1 MKRKKI
7 WEISHDYLCSVIG
20 TCLSLEDVRNAFA
33 RAGHDLP
40 GDMTDYEIHGMAVHT
55 ASDFCRFSNKLNE
68 MLERKHCADIHR
80 ASACENA
87 AELKAFWEESFDE
100 GNISGAYWAL
110 ISHPECTKEL
120 LNHAFG
126 QIHMLC
132 HITGAGERTRREEI
146 NKHLRRIEELGA
158 ELKKYKNR
166 LSQKSLDLRK
176 AKTEYGTLKKEYETF
191 QVRYARLWEDTE
203 MKRQEASGP
212 SEIAGV
218 KRKLKET
225 EAQRDGFKAE
235 LARRAEEAEQLRE
248 CNSMLRELLRRSFHR
263 PCEEYGS
270 AVGGYTG
277 IIDLRN
283 KTVLLVGGRTSS
295 IPQYRSLVEV
305 MNGTCVHH
313 DGGQEQSM
321 TVLQNLVPRADII
334 VCFLNCVSHD
344 ASKCVKK
351 SFKSEKQR
359 IIMLKNSGLSSFKR
373 ELEKYAS

>member
-1 MKRKKI
+1 LVLGPRLGDHWDLVDKNDCFLVPNMGLFHPCPCEFRVFI
-7 WEISHDYLCSVIG
+7 DLDE
-20 TCLSLEDVRNAFA
+20 AFA
-33 RAGHDLP
+33 P
-40 GDMTDYEIHGMAVHT
+40 
-55 ASDFCRFSNKLNE
+55 
-68 MLERKHCADIHR
+68 
-80 ASACENA
+80 
-87 AELKAFWEESFDE
+87 
-100 GNISGAYWAL
+100 
-110 ISHPECTKEL
+110 
-120 LNHAFG
+120 
-126 QIHMLC
+126 
-132 HITGAGERTRREEI
+132 
-146 NKHLRRIEELGA
+146 
-158 ELKKYKNR
+158 
-166 LSQKSLDLRK
+166 
-176 AKTEYGTLKKEYETF
+176 
-191 QVRYARLWEDTE
+191 
-203 MKRQEASGP
+203 
-212 SEIAGV
+212 
-218 KRKLKET
+218 
-225 EAQRDGFKAE
+225 E

-248 CNSMLRELLRRSFHR
+248 CNPMLRELLRRSFHR
-263 PCEEYGS
+263 PCEEYGG